1 MSQEKFETVQRYLA
15 ALNAR
20 DVDAYFACCTDD
32 VVLVPATVAIE
43 GEYRGRSGI
52 ERFFAD
58 LRDTAPDMKVE
69 AERLEAVGQKVL
81 AFERGKASGR
91 ASEVGAEIDFMT
103 VYEFEG
109 RKISRVLVFL
119 SRQYPSARQTTGLS
133 E

>member
-1 MSQEKFETVQRYLA
+1 MSQEKFETVRRYLA

-20 DVDAYFACCTDD
+20 DVDGYFACCTDD

-43 GEYRGRSGI
+43 GEYRGRRGI

-58 LRDTAPDMKVE
+58 LRDTAPDMVVE
-69 AERLEAVGQKVL
+69 AERLEAVGQNVL

-91 ASEVGAEIDFMT
+91 ASEVGAEIDFTT

-119 SRQYPSARQTTGLS
+119 SRQSALQTVGLS